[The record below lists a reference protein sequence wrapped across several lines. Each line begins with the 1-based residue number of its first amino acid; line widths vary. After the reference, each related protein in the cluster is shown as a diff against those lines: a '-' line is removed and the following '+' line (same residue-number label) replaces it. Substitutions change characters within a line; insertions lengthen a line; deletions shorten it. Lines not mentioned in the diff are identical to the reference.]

1 MYGHRC
7 ARFSLRNTMVKKSI
21 YLLSY
26 AIIFLLTSSAQATSA
41 SLTNNTDGTL
51 EVKFIYKNITLNR
64 METSTH
70 TLLQGEKLTYEN
82 TQDRRLQL
90 IEFFSISG
98 AAKGKKGTIMTGFQ
112 DNHTINI
119 NNGAD
124 LSYTV

>member
-1 MYGHRC
+1 MYGNRC
-7 ARFSLRNTMVKKSI
+7 TRFLLRNTMIKKSI
-21 YLLSY
+21 YLLSC

-51 EVKFIYKNITLNR
+51 EVKLIYKNITLNR

-82 TQDRRLQL
+82 TQERRLQL
-90 IEFFSISG
+90 IKCTATSG
-98 AAKGKKGTIMTGFQ
+98 LAKEKELTIMTGFQ
-112 DNHTINI
+112 DDHTINI
-119 NNGAD
+119 NNGTD

>member
-1 MYGHRC
+1 MI
-7 ARFSLRNTMVKKSI
+7 KKSI
-21 YLLSY
+21 YLLSC

-51 EVKFIYKNITLNR
+51 EVKLIYKNITLNR

-82 TQDRRLQL
+82 TQERRLQL
-90 IEFFSISG
+90 IKCTATSG
-98 AAKGKKGTIMTGFQ
+98 LAKEKELTIMTGFQ
-112 DNHTINI
+112 DDHTINI
-119 NNGAD
+119 NNGTD